1 MQQKQILDL
10 IKHGNRNRLRRDE
23 EVEIKVK
30 TERSR
35 RERRGEEKGVREKS
49 SKRKI
54 IKKNGNKE

>member
-1 MQQKQILDL
+1 M
-10 IKHGNRNRLRRDE
+10 RRDE